1 MNYVELPVVTDQQS
15 LQDDAFAYVQSQV
28 EGFQLDPAHPMT
40 WLIEACGR
48 MAAVAAYQASLM
60 PAANLRTLGQTVY
73 GLPRSEGE
81 QALAVTTWTAVDTA
95 GYTVPAGATLLID
108 GVPFTVDAAVTIPA
122 GSSSTAAGEVHV
134 RALDVGTAGN
144 GLGVS
149 AQSVDSL
156 AWLSSIAVV
165 GTTAGGADAED
176 DETYQNR
183 LATLLQ
189 LQAPRAIT
197 ARDFE
202 VFSLNTTDGPRAG
215 VARAVALDNYD
226 PANPG
231 VTSEGFVA
239 VALADSAGLPVAT
252 AVKSDIAAD
261 LDAKRLL
268 NLVVNLIDAT
278 YSNVTIGY
286 VVTAY
291 DGFDKVALQTAI
303 DAAITS
309 YFSPAT
315 WGQPPFGDVAQWI
328 NAPTIHYLTVAR
340 VIGDVDGVEHINSLT
355 VNGGTA
361 DVTMTGAAP
370 LPSLQPITTHTVN

>member
-1 MNYVELPVVTDQQS
+1 MNYVELPVVTDQET
-15 LQDDAFAYVQSQV
+15 LQDDAFTYVQSQV
-28 EGFQLDPAHPMT
+28 PGYQADPAHPMT

-73 GLPRSEGE
+73 GLPRSEGA
-81 QALAVTTWTAVDTA
+81 QAVAVTTWTAVDTL
-95 GYTVPAGATLLID
+95 GHTIPAGATILID
-108 GVPFTVDAAVTIPA
+108 GVPFTVDSPVTIPA
-122 GSSSTAAGEVHV
+122 GSAATAVGAVSV
-134 RALDVGTAGN
+134 RALDVGTAAN
-144 GLGVS
+144 GLGVT
-149 AQSVDSL
+149 AQPVDAL

-165 GTTAGGADAED
+165 GVTAGGADGED

-202 VFSLNTTDGPRAG
+202 VFSLSTPDGPRAG

-226 PANPG
+226 PANPL
-231 VTSEGFVA
+231 VTSEGYVA
-239 VALADSAGLPVAT
+239 VALVDPTGQPVTT
-252 AVKSDIAAD
+252 AVKTEVAAD

-268 NLVVNLIDAT
+268 NLVVNLIDPT
-278 YSNVTIGY
+278 YTNVTIGY
-286 VVTAY
+286 TVTAY
-291 DGFDKVALQTAI
+291 DGFDKVALQASI
-303 DAAITS
+303 DAALTD
-309 YFSPAT
+309 YLSPAT
-315 WGQPPFGDVAQWI
+315 WGQPPFGDLAQWV
-328 NAPTIHYLTVAR
+328 NAPTVRYLSVAR
-340 VIGDVDGVEHINSLT
+340 VIGDVDGVEHIDSLT

-370 LPSLQPITTHTVN
+370 LPDLQPITTHTVN